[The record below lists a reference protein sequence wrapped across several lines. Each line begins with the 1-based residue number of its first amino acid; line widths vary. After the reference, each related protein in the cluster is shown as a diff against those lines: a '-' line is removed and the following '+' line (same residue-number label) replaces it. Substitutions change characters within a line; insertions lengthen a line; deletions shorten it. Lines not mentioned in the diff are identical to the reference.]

1 MKRLF
6 FGINV
11 YMTNEISV
19 VGNGSSLVD
28 LSKSQINTINSAQL
42 IRCNWC
48 FQDPSL
54 IKRDLFIY
62 FAQAYKHDKNLT
74 RKLHESLEA
83 KELSFEKSV
92 TSVLY
97 VENPNLCYLDEGGD
111 CLWAT
116 SGLQMLHYAC
126 RFTPQKI
133 YIAGI
138 DFYTH
143 GRQTKW
149 VTYDEK
155 EKYLDGHGISKSFG
169 ESPRDSIGIQH
180 LWNNVTLV
188 SREVH
193 IQTLKDRHVTVHNMV
208 TDILFLID
216 LVIRL
221 DGIELVCL
229 GVPTLELLIKTIQD
243 NIDGGRSLMLAP
255 EDPEQIKASYR
266 LWRLV
271 TKLVRLIP

>member
-1 MKRLF
+1 MA
-6 FGINV
+6 
-11 YMTNEISV
+11 TEIAV
-19 VGNGSSLVD
+19 VGNGTSLTE
-28 LSKSQINTINSAQL
+28 LSKSQINTINSTQL
-42 IRCNWC
+42 FRCNWC
-48 FQDPSL
+48 FQDPTP
-54 IKRDLFIY
+54 IKRNLFIY

-74 RKLHESLEA
+74 LKLHQSIEA
-83 KELSFEKSV
+83 KEISFTKSV
-92 TSVLY
+92 VSVLY
-97 VENPNLCYLDEGGD
+97 IENPNLFYLDQNGD

-126 RFTPQKI
+126 RYVPKKI

-143 GRQTKW
+143 GRKTKY
-149 VTYDEK
+149 VTHEEK
-155 EKYLDGHGISKSFG
+155 EKYLAGHGISKNFG

-180 LWNNVTLV
+180 VWNNVTPV
-188 SREVH
+188 PKEVH
-193 IQTLKDRHVTVHNMV
+193 INALKSRGCTTHNMV

-221 DGIELVCL
+221 DGIELICY

-243 NIDGGRSLMLAP
+243 NTDECRSLMLAP

-266 LWRLV
+266 LWRFV